1 MQLMVLTQVYL
12 HTGKKET
19 KNSNSFINFL
29 FRQTGSGKTF
39 TMMGKGN
46 EEFVGVIPRAV
57 KALFEEMEK
66 QSDVKFN
73 IKCSFV
79 ELHLDQ
85 FTDLLDPN
93 SDPIVQKKM
102 LPQQIIDMER
112 KKKIEIR
119 QNGNEIFLSGSKT
132 LNTPVETYDDAMKL
146 IEQGERCRSVAKTS
160 LNAQS
165 SRSHAIITFLVEK
178 QDSSRNIKRGKIHLI
193 DLAGNEVNIFIL

>member
-1 MQLMVLTQVYL
+1 
-12 HTGKKET
+12 
-19 KNSNSFINFL
+19 
-29 FRQTGSGKTF
+29 
-39 TMMGKGN
+39 MMGKG
-46 EEFVGVIPRAV
+46 EEESYVGVIPRAV
-57 KALFEEMEK
+57 KALFEEIDSQM
-66 QSDVKFN
+66 DTFKFN

-102 LPQQIIDMER
+102 LPQQIIELER

-132 LNTPVETYDDAMKL
+132 LNTPVDSYETAMKL

-178 QDSSRNIKRGKIHLI
+178 CDENKNITRGKIHLI
-193 DLAGNEVNIFIL
+193 DLAGNEVRK